1 MSSDRLEHIGSVIFR
16 KACMIEHELFVY
28 TQSQLVFEIEKH
40 KFQCI
45 FKIGSTIVLLCT
57 AIERRNQPGKLTF

>member
-1 MSSDRLEHIGSVIFR
+1 
-16 KACMIEHELFVY
+16 MIEHELFVH

-57 AIERRNQPGKLTF
+57 AIEGRNQPGKLTF